1 MLVEVRIKRRDKMG
15 AGESERERS
24 RMVRGEAKR

>member
-1 MLVEVRIKRRDKMG
+1 MG